1 MPVVRQNLDEMSGN
15 MQFRNKLRK
24 CNSEIVALLD
34 EEGVMVLENRRGADR
49 AGQVKVSVAKTK
61 DCKQVQPIRR
71 AVSY

>member
-34 EEGVMVLENRRGADR
+34 EEGVMVLENRRGAD
-49 AGQVKVSVAKTK
+49 
-61 DCKQVQPIRR
+61 
-71 AVSY
+71 